1 MEIIK
6 VGQLVCSKAGRDIGQ
21 YYLVFE
27 IINESFILVVDG
39 KVRKVENPK
48 KKNIKHLRFLP
59 KVAEKAAKRLNG
71 GTPPSNSEVRKAIQ
85 NLVISQD

>member
-1 MEIIK
+1 MESTK
-6 VGQLVCSKAGRDIGQ
+6 VGQLVCSKAGRDEGQ
-21 YYLVFE
+21 YYLIFE
-27 IINESFILVVDG
+27 INESIILVADG

-59 KVAEKAAKRLNG
+59 KVAEEVAKRLNG
-71 GTPPSNSEVRKAIQ
+71 GNPPSNAEVRKAIQ